1 MKYLFVLFSIV
12 LINCSCH
19 YIRGSGRIVTEKR
32 VISGFK
38 GIRVGGPFEVE
49 LKMGPVAEVVIESDD
64 NVLPYIETNIRKDI
78 LWIGIRNLNSYSNT
92 HLKVFITAPVI
103 TDLTASASAN
113 IIGKDLLISKG
124 SISINASSAS
134 TISAE
139 IDAPD
144 VEAGASS
151 GASIRLSGRT
161 RSYMAHV
168 SSGAH
173 LNTFDLLSEQTK
185 VTASSGGTAHLHASV
200 NLEANASSGASVS
213 YHGAANVQKSVSSGG
228 SVERGG

>member
-1 MKYLFVLFSIV
+1 MKYLLVLFSIV
-12 LINCSCH
+12 LITCSCR
-19 YIRGSGRIVTEKR
+19 YIRGSGRIITEKR
-32 VISGFK
+32 VTGDFK
-38 GIRVGGPFEVE
+38 GISVGGPFEVE
-49 LKMGPVAEVVIESDD
+49 LKMGPVTEVVIESDD
-64 NVLPYIETNIRKDI
+64 NILPYIETKVRMDI
-78 LWIGIRNLNSYSNT
+78 LRIDIRNLNSYSDV
-92 HLKVFITAPVI
+92 HLKVYITAPVI

-113 IIGKDLLISKG
+113 LIGKDLLISKG

-134 TISAE
+134 TINAE

-151 GASIRLSGRT
+151 GASVRLSGRT
-161 RSYMAHV
+161 RSYKAHV

-173 LNTFDLLSEQTK
+173 LNTFDLLSEQTR
-185 VTASSGGTAHLHASV
+185 VAASSGGTAHVHASV
-200 NLEANASSGASVS
+200 NLDANASSGASVN